1 MLSTP
6 LVPPPRT
13 LAEADDLKR
22 TRFGSVPGSSLGSD
36 YRARKRP
43 NVPSAMRAGL
53 FGAPAA
59 SPTLGFTLPHPGS
72 VSSGGSP
79 PFGASPMGPTSGV
92 APFGSGVL
100 PAFGGSGAGPSSGGL
115 HLGLTNGQP

>member
-1 MLSTP
+1 
-6 LVPPPRT
+6 VA
-13 LAEADDLKR
+13 AEVDDLKR

-79 PFGASPMGPTSGV
+79 PFGASPMGAAPGV
-92 APFGSGVL
+92 APFGSGTL
-100 PAFGGSGAGPSSGGL
+100 PAFGGTGPGPSGGL
-115 HLGLTNGQP
+115 HLGLTSGQP